1 MKKNGILN
9 SKISS
14 VLSNLRHTDRI
25 VIGDAGLPVPNNVQ
39 EIDISLKLGVP
50 SFIDVL
56 TEIEKDMKI
65 EKIVLA
71 DEIKTGN
78 LSQLEAINDKLGMAD
93 EAVEF
98 VTHEEFKK
106 LTADAKVI
114 IRTGEETP
122 YSNIILQSDVIF

>member
-14 VLSNLRHTDRI
+14 VLSNLMHTDRI